1 MTDRERA
8 IAAIRRGVPLGEVV
22 MCSCHTKPPTRHG
35 CFGVCEDSVAAIIAS
50 YEALRRTPLTA
61 LELIA
66 DIAEGSQTINSL
78 PHIAKIARGA
88 IGGAP
93 LPPFTTAERPE

>member
-8 IAAIRRGVPLGEVV
+8 IKAIRRGVPLGEVV

-50 YEALRRTPLTA
+50 YDDLRREIVVSDRVT
-61 LELIA
+61 E
-66 DIAEGSQTINSL
+66 Q
-78 PHIAKIARGA
+78 
-88 IGGAP
+88 GG
-93 LPPFTTAERPE
+93 T